1 MNSINSDSSGGN
13 LRLVNFRRKIPTSAS
28 SDSVL
33 DSGQTPD
40 SDYTY
45 NQTAGDELVQEAIYS
60 LTGKSGKYLKKDVS
74 GVFKLD
80 IKARALTSMESMALL
95 RIGECG
101 RLHNEIQKYTDQTS
115 EFFFCG
121 LFGQGLIAQIQTE
134 LTNYYGLIAHLQDN
148 VSKFSVYERAFN

>member
-1 MNSINSDSSGGN
+1 MNSLNSDSGGN

-40 SDYTY
+40 SDSSF
-45 NQTAGDELVQEAIYS
+45 NFTAAEEFVQEAIYS

-74 GVFKLD
+74 GDFKLD
-80 IKARALTSMESMALL
+80 IKARALSTMESMTLL
-95 RIGECG
+95 RIADCG
-101 RLHNEIQKYTDQTS
+101 RLHNEIQKYTDHNS

-121 LFGQGLIAQIQTE
+121 LFGQGLIAQIQIE
-134 LTNYYGLIAHLQDN
+134 LTQYYGLIAHLQDN
-148 VSKFSVYERAFN
+148 VR